1 MIRKAVYLV
10 LLAASLLG
18 GCAKEPLKQAGLQG
32 ESTLGAMRDLISAYE
47 RRDLEAFLDK
57 VSPSFPGR
65 DSFQKDVENIFGTYQ
80 TISLTIQYR
89 KILATV
95 QYKGNIKAT
104 FTWEGE
110 WRTSGGRIVK
120 DGARVTLVL
129 DPATYKLLGI
139 EGKNLFTPSDNPG
152 PAPVKQ

>member
-1 MIRKAVYLV
+1 MIRKAVSLV
-10 LLAASLLG
+10 LLAAAVLG

-32 ESTLGAMRDLISAYE
+32 ESTLGAVRDLVSAYE
-47 RRDLEAFLDK
+47 RRDLDAFLDK
-57 VSPSFPGR
+57 VSPSYPGR
-65 DSFQKDVENIFGTYQ
+65 DGLRRDVENIFGTYQ
-80 TISLTIQYR
+80 NIALTVQYQ

-95 QYKGNIKAT
+95 LYKGNIKAT
-104 FTWEGE
+104 FTWAGE

-139 EGKNLFTPSDNPG
+139 EGKNLFTPSENPT